1 MSKTEQGIRSRDFF
15 WRRVVAAAVDV
26 LVLVVVAQV
35 AAVGLYAASEGK
47 LRSSTLMKSARC
59 QSVHAISEKMLQG
72 VTVPAGARP
81 VAAQVCALA
90 MAGFETGRYATVVL
104 QAQEGEVT
112 RSLAFSRP
120 LDRKGQPTTPVIL
133 DWVYPL
139 AFILVMSLSEGL
151 FGATLGK
158 RALDLKA
165 VAVDGGGRLGL
176 PRALLR
182 NAVIYGGA
190 AMVLVAPLVA
200 ALAGIRL
207 PPLAYYAAVGV
218 FGLLVLAPFAMLAEA
233 GPRAL
238 YDRWAGA
245 DVVRSRA

>member
-1 MSKTEQGIRSRDFF
+1 MSKVEQGVRSRDLF
-15 WRRVVAAAVDV
+15 WRRVAAAAVDV

-35 AAVGLYAASEGK
+35 AAVALYAASEGRF
-47 LRSSTLMKSARC
+47 RSSTLVKSARC
-59 QSVHAISEKMLQG
+59 QAVDAISAKMLEG
-72 VTVPAGARP
+72 LAVPAGARP
-81 VAAQVCALA
+81 VAAQVCALS

-120 LDRKGQPTTPVIL
+120 LDRRGQPMTPVIL

-139 AFILVMSLSEGL
+139 AFILVMSLAEGL

-158 RALDLKA
+158 RALGLKV
-165 VAVDGGGRLGL
+165 VAVDGGGRGGL

-182 NAVIYGGA
+182 NAVIYGGV
-190 AMVLVAPLVA
+190 AMVLVAPLAA

-218 FGLLVLAPFAMLAEA
+218 FGLLVLAPVAMLAEA
-233 GPRAL
+233 SPRAL

-245 DVVRSRA
+245 DVVRSKA

>member
-1 MSKTEQGIRSRDFF
+1 MSKTEQGVRSRDLF
-15 WRRVVAAAVDV
+15 WRRVAAAAVDV

-35 AAVGLYAASEGK
+35 AAIALYAASEGK
-47 LRSSTLMKSARC
+47 LRSSTVVKSARC
-59 QSVHAISEKMLQG
+59 QAVHAMSAKMLEG
-72 VTVPAGARP
+72 VAVLAGARP
-81 VAAQVCALA
+81 VAAQVCALS
-90 MAGFETGRYATVVL
+90 MAGFETGRYATVML

-120 LDRKGQPTTPVIL
+120 LDRKGLPTTPVIL

-139 AFILVMSLSEGL
+139 AFVLVMSLAEGL

-158 RALDLKA
+158 RALGLKV

-176 PRALLR
+176 ARALLR

-233 GPRAL
+233 NPRAL

>member
-1 MSKTEQGIRSRDFF
+1 MSKTEQGVRSRDLF
-15 WRRVVAAAVDV
+15 WRRLVAAAADV
-26 LVLVVVAQV
+26 LVLVVAAQL
-35 AAVGLYAASEGK
+35 AAVALYAASEGK
-47 LRSSTLMKSARC
+47 LRSSTLVKSAHC
-59 QSVHAISEKMLQG
+59 EAVHAMSAKVLQG
-72 VTVPAGARP
+72 VAVPAGARP
-81 VAAQVCALA
+81 VAARVCALS

-104 QAQEGEVT
+104 QAQDGEVT

-139 AFILVMSLSEGL
+139 AFILVMSLAEGL

-158 RALDLKA
+158 RALGLKV
-165 VAVDGGGRLGL
+165 VAADGGGRLGL

-182 NAVIYGGA
+182 NAVIYGGG

-200 ALAGIRL
+200 ALAHIRL

-218 FGLLVLAPFAMLAEA
+218 FGVLVLAPFAMLAEA
-233 GPRAL
+233 SPRAL

-245 DVVRSRA
+245 DVVRSKA